1 MYWKS
6 RVADLK
12 EATIIISLVREC
24 VNVDNCD
31 IEKEIKKELSQQLS
45 IIPWAQE
52 IKSVAVN

>member
-1 MYWKS
+1 M
-6 RVADLK
+6 ADLK